1 MRIDFGKTAQDYAQ
15 HRAGFPATFF
25 ERLTAFEIGL
35 SEQNIVDLGTGTG
48 TLARQFASQGCHVTG
63 IDTADPLLEQ
73 ARRLAAEAAL
83 SIEYRVAK
91 AEATGLPASSFD
103 VVTAGQCWHW
113 FDRSTAARE
122 VRRILRP
129 NGLLV
134 IAHFDWLPLKE
145 NVVDL
150 TEKLILKHNPEWNMS
165 GGCGIYAQW
174 LKDVA
179 EVGFTEIE
187 SFSYDVSVSY
197 THESWRGRIR
207 ASAGVSASLPPEK
220 VAIFDAELQERLQ
233 AQFSAPEIEVPHRI
247 FAVISRSPS

>member
-1 MRIDFGKTAQDYAQ
+1 MVDFGKTAQDYARY
-15 HRAGFPATFF
+15 RAGFPSTFF
-25 ERLTAFEIGL
+25 ERLTVFGVGI

-48 TLARQFASQGCHVTG
+48 ALARRFAAQGCRVIG
-63 IDTADPLLEQ
+63 IDPAAPLLEQ
-73 ARRLAAEAAL
+73 ARRLDAELSL

-91 AEATGLPASSFD
+91 AEATGLPDSSID
-103 VVTAGQCWHW
+103 AVTAGQCWHW
-113 FDRSTAARE
+113 FDRPAVATE

-134 IAHFDWLPLKE
+134 IAHLDWLPLKE

-150 TEKLILKHNPEWNMS
+150 TEKLILKHNPEWHMS

-179 EVGFTEIE
+179 EAGYTNIE
-187 SFSYDVSVSY
+187 SFSYDVSVPY

-220 VAIFDAELQERLQ
+220 VALFDAELQDLLQ
-233 AQFSAPEIEVPHRI
+233 AQFSDHNIEVPHRI
-247 FAVISRSPS
+247 FAVVSRAPS